1 MKLRKRMML
10 FNALIVLVSLI
21 ILLAVGG
28 IVIHFFARN
37 DPFMERPHPDAN
49 IFTTKE
55 IFDRITG
62 ETDINTDINWEE
74 IDHQIAPYG
83 YHLLIT
89 DGENTV
95 YSSLE
100 EEQTELISRMLSEEW
115 TAEPQAMNIEGN
127 RVIGMVAQDGETVI
141 AINNFPKKER
151 LFHFQSILIV
161 FLLIGTMAI
170 LVIFLCSQLF
180 FRRMAR
186 QMTEP
191 LHALADGAHRIEQGD
206 LSQEI
211 IYNGKDEFTAVCTAF
226 NRMQRHILEERERNN
241 AYEKARTDLV
251 AGISHDLR
259 TPLTSVKG
267 YIKGLRDGV
276 ANTPE
281 KEEQYLSIAYQKAC
295 YMDVLLQKLFYFS
308 KLETGS
314 LPLYLKKEELS
325 NFIQSLIEDMQKDL
339 EQKGATISL
348 QCDEGTYEASIDT
361 EQMGRVFTN
370 LVENALKYSNRPQTE
385 ILITLSHQGDMERIV
400 FQDNGDG
407 VPQEHL
413 PYLFQQFWRGDEARS
428 AKNGEGSGLG
438 LYIVK
443 YIVEAHGGT
452 VSADNR
458 NGLAITILLPR
469 ERGNLYETN
478 TDC

>member
-1 MKLRKRMML
+1 
-10 FNALIVLVSLI
+10 
-21 ILLAVGG
+21 
-28 IVIHFFARN
+28 
-37 DPFMERPHPDAN
+37 
-49 IFTTKE
+49 
-55 IFDRITG
+55 
-62 ETDINTDINWEE
+62 
-74 IDHQIAPYG
+74 
-83 YHLLIT
+83 
-89 DGENTV
+89 
-95 YSSLE
+95 
-100 EEQTELISRMLSEEW
+100 
-115 TAEPQAMNIEGN
+115 
-127 RVIGMVAQDGETVI
+127 
-141 AINNFPKKER
+141 
-151 LFHFQSILIV
+151 
-161 FLLIGTMAI
+161 
-170 LVIFLCSQLF
+170 
-180 FRRMAR
+180 
-186 QMTEP
+186 
-191 LHALADGAHRIEQGD
+191 
-206 LSQEI
+206 
-211 IYNGKDEFTAVCTAF
+211 
-226 NRMQRHILEERERNN
+226 
-241 AYEKARTDLV
+241 
-251 AGISHDLR
+251 
-259 TPLTSVKG
+259 
-267 YIKGLRDGV
+267 
-276 ANTPE
+276 
-281 KEEQYLSIAYQKAC
+281 
-295 YMDVLLQKLFYFS
+295 MDVLLQKLFYFS

-385 ILITLSHQGDMERIV
+385 ILITLSHQGDMEQIV